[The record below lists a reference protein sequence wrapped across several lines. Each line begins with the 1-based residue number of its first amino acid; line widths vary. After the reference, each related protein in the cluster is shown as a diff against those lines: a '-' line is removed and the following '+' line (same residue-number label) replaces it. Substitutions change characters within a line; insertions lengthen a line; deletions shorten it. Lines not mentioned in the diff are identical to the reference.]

1 MVTMWKVLSKDQQL
15 LQMMEGNDGNDDDD
29 VGGSV
34 YGWFNACN
42 LKMDSFELSLQFW
55 TVMIIS

>member
-1 MVTMWKVLSKDQQL
+1 MSVVVDNEVYDK
-15 LQMMEGNDGNDDDD
+15 EGNDGNDVDD

-42 LKMDSFELSLQFW
+42 LKMDSFERSQHLELC
-55 TVMIIS
+55 